1 VVSLLLMLGVTG
13 IANATVTAT
22 RAQSTAGALVTS
34 SATYV
39 ALGDS
44 YSSGEGNPG
53 SKPDQWLNTAGIP
66 ALSTDGC
73 DRSALAYPPL
83 VAQEL
88 GVTSSFQFRACSGAV
103 TGSTYD
109 ASNFTKGSPSVLFGK
124 KGFETS
130 QLTSLSSATKT
141 ISLTVGGDDLGFAK
155 VLAACAGIMVKEGP
169 LSEVFASRAPG
180 ASQAK
185 CNSDL
190 AQSQSIATSVSSSP
204 PSLEGALVDTYT
216 QILTA
221 APNATLFVLNYP
233 QFFSTPSVPTFCP
246 LTSAIRVGPASLYLG
261 ISSSQLSDINNLE
274 VELNSGIAT
283 AVQQVNQ
290 TLGSTRI
297 ELVNDNLLTAVNG
310 LTCNTKTM
318 SNSDINGVI
327 FSAPGSISTLFKD
340 CFLQKDDLVPHC
352 GGALTAVKSNLIA
365 KGSLHP
371 RPKGQALMAKAL
383 ESAIQISTPINLANW
398 RFSDVY
404 SKDGLS
410 ESETF

>member
-1 VVSLLLMLGVTG
+1 MSVLQRLFVVSLVLTLGVTG

-22 RAQSTAGALVTS
+22 RAQSSTGELVTS
-34 SATYV
+34 SATFA

-44 YSSGEGNPG
+44 YSSGEGIPG
-53 SKPDQWLNTAGIP
+53 SKPDQWLNTSGIP

-83 VAQEL
+83 VAQDL

-109 ASNFTKGSPSVLFGK
+109 ASNFTQGSPSVLLGK
-124 KGFETS
+124 KGFEPS
-130 QLTSLSSATKT
+130 QLTSLSTATK
-141 ISLTVGGDDLGFAK
+141 IVSLTVGGDDLGFAK
-155 VLAACAGIMVKEGP
+155 VLAACAGVMVKEGP
-169 LSEVFASRAPG
+169 LSDVFASRAPG
-180 ASQAK
+180 ASAAR

-190 AQSQSIATSVSSSP
+190 AQSQGIATSPSASL

-233 QFFSTPSVPTFCP
+233 QFFSTSSVATFCP
-246 LTSAIRVGPASLYLG
+246 LTGAVRVGLASIYLG

-274 VELNSGIAT
+274 LELNSDIAT

-290 TLGSTRI
+290 TLGTNRI
-297 ELVNDNLLTAVNG
+297 ELVNDNLLTSATG

-318 SNSDINGVI
+318 SNSDINGVV
-327 FSAPGSISTLFKD
+327 FSLPGSITTLLRD
-340 CFLQKDDLVPHC
+340 CFLQKGDLVPHC
-352 GGALTAVKSNLIA
+352 GGALSAAKSNIIA

-371 RPKGQALMAKAL
+371 KPRGQALMAQAL
-383 ESAIQISTPINLANW
+383 ESAIQGSTPISLTN
-398 RFSDVY
+398 
-404 SKDGLS
+404 
-410 ESETF
+410 